1 MILLLSSCLIDR
13 DGYEA
18 ARALLTDDDQD
29 GVSEHDGD
37 CDDDDAGR
45 FPGAVDS
52 CDGTDNDCDGLTD
65 EDGGTATWYP
75 DRDGDGFGDEA
86 EPSVVCTPEDGWV
99 QLGADCDDTRAS
111 VHPDAGET
119 CDGTDEDCDGVLD
132 DNVDG
137 APAWRVD
144 EDGDGYTGGEDGA
157 VSACDEPDGYSSAS
171 GEEDCD
177 DANASVYPEAPEVCG
192 DGVVNA
198 CGGVGDC
205 RYTGPTELTQ
215 PLLENDLGGGLA
227 QLRVGDLDGDD
238 SADLVIERGS
248 FTTGLVEEILVF
260 EHPLTA
266 LSTAGDADAIWTVGG
281 LDIAPVEVAHVT
293 DPLAA
298 NIVVRARDDLLGD
311 QFFRLNER
319 GGDIEAEP
327 VWLQASEDTW
337 VGGFAFG
344 GALSSYSWVYLES
357 WYSPRIV
364 RVGNQ
369 DADGGMLEEFPN
381 YIQVRPELTASQRP
395 VASCDIDSDGVDN
408 VVVADGGGTVAFY
421 DAHSVVG
428 VVDSPAA
435 SSILTVELSA
445 QVDCEPDLNGDGV
458 PEVAV
463 SDPGS
468 SIVYLLGQFPA
479 VGSVESL
486 AGAQLI
492 AEGGVTY
499 FGFGVTAGD
508 LDDDGVYDLGVG
520 APLADF
526 ADFGGGTSGT
536 DGGCAVLF
544 YGPFASGT
552 RSATDPGS
560 AAFCSSHDSSFFGVD
575 VSMSH
580 DLTGDGIDDLVSTA
594 GLETASDGVS
604 QGIVYVIPGLTD

>member
-1 MILLLSSCLIDR
+1 MTLLLLGCLLDR
-13 DGYEA
+13 DGYES
-18 ARALLTDDDQD
+18 ARALLVDDDRD

-37 CDDDDAGR
+37 CDDADPSR

-52 CDGTDNDCDGLTD
+52 CDGNDNDCDGQVD
-65 EDGGTATWYP
+65 EDAGSTWYP
-75 DRDGDGFGDEA
+75 DRDGDGFGDET
-86 EPSVVCTPEDGWV
+86 EPSMACDPGDGWV
-99 QLGADCDDTRAS
+99 QLGADCDDMRAS
-111 VHPDAGET
+111 IHPDALET
-119 CDGTDEDCDGVLD
+119 CDGVDEDCDDVID

-137 APAWRVD
+137 APAWHVD
-144 EDGDGYTGGEDGA
+144 EDGDGYTAGGEGA

-171 GEEDCD
+171 AEEDCD
-177 DANASVYPEAPEVCG
+177 DANAGVYPDAPEVCG
-192 DGVVNA
+192 DGMINA

-205 RYTGPTELTQ
+205 RYSGPLELTQ
-215 PLLENDLGGGLA
+215 HLLENDLGGGLA
-227 QLRVGDLDGDD
+227 QMRVGQLDGDD

-260 EHPLTA
+260 EHPLSS
-266 LSTAGDADAIWTVGG
+266 LSTAGDADAVWTVGG

-293 DPLAA
+293 GPLAA

-311 QFFRLNER
+311 RFFRLSDQ
-319 GGDIEAEP
+319 GGDIAAQP

-344 GALSSYSWVYLES
+344 GALSSYSWVYLNIGS
-357 WYSPRIV
+357 AARII
-364 RVGNQ
+364 RVAHE
-369 DADGGMLEEFPN
+369 DPDGGTLADLPR
-381 YIQVRPELTASQRP
+381 YIQVPPDLSESQRP
-395 VASCDIDSDGVDN
+395 VASCDVDSDGVDN

-421 DAHSVVG
+421 DADAVVG
-428 VVDSPAA
+428 VVDSTAA
-435 SSILTVELSA
+435 SSVLTVELSA
-445 QVDCEPDLNGDGV
+445 QVDCEPDLDGDGV

-508 LDDDGVYDLGVG
+508 LDDDGVFDLGVG

-560 AAFCSSHDSSFFGVD
+560 AAFCSSHDASFFGVD
-575 VSMSH
+575 VSMSN